1 MTERLARL
9 RPGDMSEEQADIY
22 ACFTGGRRA
31 DPRSAFSLLHS
42 DGGLVGPPDAWL
54 RSPPLGRVLERI
66 GWVLRFEL
74 ALSDR
79 SREIAILLHA
89 FHRNSP
95 FELYAH
101 RRAGLASGLTDAEI
115 EGLASRT
122 APEFRSAE
130 ERLVFVTTQ
139 AVLDRRDL
147 DDAEYSA
154 AVAEL
159 GERRLFELLTLL
171 GYYDLVA
178 TQLAVF
184 RVQPPSPEPG
194 PETG

>member
-1 MTERLARL
+1 MTERLTRL
-9 RPGDMSEEQADIY
+9 RPDDMTPEQAEIY
-22 ACFTGGRRA
+22 ACFTDGRRA
-31 DPRSAFSLLHS
+31 DPAAAFSLVHP

-66 GWVLRFEL
+66 GWVLRFDLE
-74 ALSDR
+74 LSDR
-79 SREIAILLHA
+79 AREIAILLHA
-89 FHRNSP
+89 FHRASP

-101 RRAGLASGLTDAEI
+101 RRAGLAAGLSGAEI

-122 APEFRSAE
+122 EPAFRSGE
-130 ERLVFVTTQ
+130 ERLVFATTL

-147 DDAEYSA
+147 DDAEYDA
-154 AVAEL
+154 AAAEL
-159 GERRLFELLTLL
+159 GERGVFELLALL

-184 RVQPPSPEPG
+184 GVEPPV
-194 PETG
+194 TG